1 MPATLKA
8 ASSERGVSRTLVT
21 AAFIALLGLLGF
33 LAATGQTAFGSTNAT
48 TTVALH
54 STSLGKVL
62 VAKNGHTVY
71 LFTADKHGKS
81 VCAGQC
87 ATFWPPLISAAKP
100 TAGAGL
106 KASLLGRTK
115 RADGRMQ
122 VTYAGHPLYFF
133 SQDKKSGQVNGEGI
147 VHFGGSW
154 WGVSAS
160 GTAVKKSAGGSGGTG
175 TTTTTTNYQPPPVPG
190 Y

>member
-1 MPATLKA
+1 MPATLRA

-33 LAATGQTAFGSTNAT
+33 LAATGSTAFGSTNA
-48 TTVALH
+48 TVALH

-62 VAKNGHTVY
+62 AAKNGHTLY

-81 VCAGQC
+81 ACAGQC
-87 ATFWPPLISAAKP
+87 ATFWPPLVSTTKP

-133 SQDKKSGQVNGEGI
+133 SQDKKSSQVNGEGI

-160 GTAVKKSAGGSGGTG
+160 GAAVKKAAGGGGGTG
-175 TTTTTTNYQPPPVPG
+175 TTTTTNYQPPPVPG

>member
-1 MPATLKA
+1 MPATLRA

-21 AAFIALLGLLGF
+21 VAFIALLGLLGF
-33 LAATGQTAFGSTNAT
+33 LAATGSTAFGSTNAT

-62 VAKNGHTVY
+62 VAKNGHTLY

-81 VCAGQC
+81 TCAGQC
-87 ATFWPPLISAAKP
+87 ATFWPPLVSATKP

-133 SQDKKSGQVNGEGI
+133 SQDKKAGQDDGEGI

-154 WGVSAS
+154 WGISAK
-160 GTAVKKSAGGSGGTG
+160 GTAVKKSAEG
-175 TTTTTTNYQPPPVPG
+175 TTTTTGTTTGYTPPPVPG

>member
-33 LAATGQTAFGSTNAT
+33 LAATGSTAFGSTNAT
-48 TTVALH
+48 VALR
-54 STSLGKVL
+54 STSFGKVL
-62 VAKNGHTVY
+62 VAKNGHTLY
-71 LFTADKHGKS
+71 LFTADKSGKS
-81 VCAGQC
+81 VCKGQC
-87 ATFWPPLISAAKP
+87 ASFWPPFVSATKP

-133 SQDKKSGQVNGEGI
+133 SQDKKSGELEGEGI

-154 WGVSAS
+154 WLVSAR
-160 GTAVKKSAGGSGGTG
+160 GTAVKKSAGG
-175 TTTTTTNYQPPPVPG
+175 TTTTTGTSTGYTPPPVPG